1 MSDHPM
7 PIGQKLTV
15 KELWALFPGEYH
27 VRHELIGG
35 EHFVTPT
42 PVTRHQLLVGRLSF
56 EIELYLRAHPG
67 IGQLFGVPL
76 DVVLSAHDVVEPDLI
91 LIASDQIEIL
101 TPRNVQGAPA
111 LVIEVLSPSTRNR
124 DLGIKRELFDRGG
137 VREYWIV
144 DGRVNRV
151 QIHRRDADGVLTM
164 TGQIAADDGGALTSP
179 ILPGFALPL
188 NRLFA
193 R

>member
-1 MSDHPM
+1 MSEHPM
-7 PIGQKLTV
+7 PVGQKLTV

-27 VRHELIGG
+27 VRHELIDG

-42 PVTRHQLLVGRLSF
+42 PITRHQVLVGRLSF

-67 IGQLFGVPL
+67 SGQLFGVPL

-91 LIASDQIEIL
+91 LIASDQMEIL
-101 TPRNVQGAPA
+101 TAKNVQGAPA
-111 LVIEVLSPSTRNR
+111 LVVEVLSPSTRRR
-124 DLGIKRELFDRGG
+124 DRGIKRELFSRGG

-144 DGRVNRV
+144 DGRLNRIEV
-151 QIHRRDADGVLTM
+151 HRRDAEGTLGRVELLEASAGAVLT
-164 TGQIAADDGGALTSP
+164 TP
-179 ILPGFALPL
+179 ILPGLELPL
-188 NRLFA
+188 MPLF

>member
-7 PIGQKLTV
+7 PVGQKLTV
-15 KELWALFPGEYH
+15 QELWALFPGEYH
-27 VRHELIGG
+27 VRHELIDG

-91 LIASDQIEIL
+91 LIASDQMEIL
-101 TPRNVQGAPA
+101 TPKNVQGAPA
-111 LVIEVLSPSTRNR
+111 LVIEVLSPSTRRR
-124 DLGIKRELFDRGG
+124 DLGIKRELFNRGG

-144 DGRVNRV
+144 DGRLNRIQV
-151 QIHRRDADGVLTM
+151 HRRNADGVLTM
-164 TGQIAADDGGALTSP
+164 VGQLEAGVDDVLTTP
-179 ILPGFALPL
+179 ILPGLEL
-188 NRLFA
+188 RLGTLF